1 MVVGLP
7 GGLGAPAVH
16 RAAEDQRNACAAALT
31 QFQPMAVLPVRD
43 LVPSPKG
50 VTKMDVQ
57 VKRLFSAVEI

>member
-1 MVVGLP
+1 MVVGRP

-31 QFQPMAVLPVRD
+31 QPQPMAVLPARD
-43 LVPSPKG
+43 LAPSPKG

-57 VKRLFSAVEI
+57 VKRLFNAAEI